1 MGKSSDLGKA
11 QWQFKEQ
18 LKRVI
23 EEDVPD
29 TEEVDLSM
37 RVSQFGYMKTVDF
50 TNNMLASRCSKGM
63 IRSAEKISKRLYLTY
78 GIGHA
83 VHDMIQTLVAK
94 NGKSLF
100 ADWECP
106 KCGSISTGIDICV
119 CGECRFTGRL
129 RYKEIYLKYD
139 ESDGSGIH
147 IGGHPDLIRVI
158 FDYEDGKPAIF
169 VIDIKTINDNNFK
182 NLKNFGPSPEY
193 IVQVIMYMFLIRND
207 IERRIALGERELLPA
222 DSKIMGRIY
231 YLNKND
237 SSEIE
242 FGIEYDE
249 DLVTRCLVMYNYYY
263 GCMASGRI
271 SDGIDVADMNKT
283 VVEYFGREKFM
294 DLWYPL

>member
-1 MGKSSDLGKA
+1 MGKSSTLGKA

-23 EEDVPD
+23 EEDAPD
-29 TEEVDLSM
+29 KEEIDLSM
-37 RVSQFGYMKTVDF
+37 RVSQFGYIKTVDF
-50 TNNMLASRCSKGM
+50 TNTMLAHRCSKGM
-63 IRSAEKISKRLYLTY
+63 VVEKEKVITKRLYLTF

-106 KCGSISTGIDICV
+106 KCRAISTGIDICV
-119 CGECRFTGRL
+119 CPACTFTGRFK
-129 RYKEIYLKYD
+129 YKEVYLKY
-139 ESDGSGIH
+139 GSGIH
-147 IGGHPDLIRVI
+147 IGGHPDLIKVLL
-158 FDYEDGKPAIF
+158 DYEDGNAGVFI
-169 VIDIKTINDNNFK
+169 IDIKTINDNNFK

-193 IVQVIMYMFLIRND
+193 IVQVIMYMFLVKND
-207 IERRIALGERELLPA
+207 IERRIAFGERELLPSE
-222 DSKIMGRIY
+222 SKMFGRIY

-237 SSEIE
+237 SSELE
-242 FGIEYDE
+242 FGIKYDE

-263 GCMASGRI
+263 RCMMSGKI
-271 SDGIDVADMNKT
+271 KEGTDVTDMNKT